1 MKLVMKHSIK
11 TIALG
16 LALISVSGCQ
26 TAYYSAME
34 KVGIHK
40 REILVDRVE
49 DARDAQTDTQE
60 EFQTAYERLVTLT
73 NFEGGDIEK
82 VYNQL
87 NDDYESSASAAALV
101 RSRIEGVEDV
111 ADDLFDEWQDELGQY
126 SNSRLRLASERKLKE
141 TQRQFDQLLKS
152 MRRAESKMDPILAT
166 LKDNVLYLK
175 HNLNAA
181 AVAAIKGEFD
191 SLKTEISTLI
201 TDMSKAIDESN
212 EFIETLKEQS

>member
-1 MKLVMKHSIK
+1 MRTLTSTSIK
-11 TIALG
+11 VLLLS
-16 LALISVSGCQ
+16 LAMTLTGCQ

-49 DARDAQTDTQE
+49 EARDAQTETQE
-60 EFQTAYERLVTLT
+60 EFQSAYERLVTLT
-73 NFEGGDIEK
+73 NFDGGEIERI
-82 VYNQL
+82 YNQL
-87 NDDYESSASAAALV
+87 NDDYEASEAAANRV
-101 RSRIEGVEDV
+101 RGKIEAVETV
-111 ADDLFDEWQDELGQY
+111 AEDLFDEWQDELNEY
-126 SNSRLRLASERKLKE
+126 SNARLRNASERKLKE
-141 TQRQFDQLLKS
+141 TERQFSQLLRS
-152 MRRAESKMDPILAT
+152 MRRAESKMDPVLAT

-212 EFIETLKEQS
+212 QFIDTLKAQS

>member
-1 MKLVMKHSIK
+1 MKHSIK

>member
-1 MKLVMKHSIK
+1 MKHI
-11 TIALG
+11 IL
-16 LALISVSGCQ
+16 SVCLTAPIVLSGCQ

-40 REILVDRVE
+40 RDILVDRVE

-73 NFEGGDIEK
+73 NFDGGEIEK

-87 NDDYESSASAAALV
+87 NDDYESSEAAAKRV
-101 RSRIEGVEDV
+101 SDKIDAVEDV
-111 ADDLFDEWQDELGQY
+111 AEDLFDEWQEELQQY
-126 SNSRLRLASERKLKE
+126 SNQRLRAASERKLKDTE
-141 TQRQFDQLLKS
+141 RQFNQLLRS
-152 MRRAESKMDPILAT
+152 MRRAESKMAPILAT

-181 AVAAIKGEFD
+181 AIAAIKGEFD
-191 SLKTEISTLI
+191 SLKTEISALI
-201 TDMSKAIDESN
+201 TDMSRAIEDSN
-212 EFIETLKEQS
+212 EFIDTLKAQG

>member
-1 MKLVMKHSIK
+1 MRTFSTATFK
-11 TIALG
+11 ALLLTCT
-16 LALISVSGCQ
+16 LALSGCQ

-40 REILVDRVE
+40 RDILVDRVE
-49 DARDAQTDTQE
+49 EARDAQTETQE
-60 EFQTAYERLVTLT
+60 EFQSAYERLVTLT
-73 NFEGGDIEK
+73 NFDGGEVERI
-82 VYNQL
+82 YNQL
-87 NDDYESSASAAALV
+87 NDDYESSEAAANQV
-101 RSRIEGVEDV
+101 RSRIEAVETV
-111 ADDLFDEWQDELGQY
+111 AEDLFDEWQNELSEY
-126 SNSRLRLASERKLKE
+126 SNARLRNASERKLKE
-141 TQRQFDQLLKS
+141 TERQFNQLLRS
-152 MRRAESKMDPILAT
+152 MRRAESKMDPVLAT

-212 EFIETLKEQS
+212 QFIDTLKAQG

>member
-1 MKLVMKHSIK
+1 MKQLLLSVC
-11 TIALG
+11 IAAPL
-16 LALISVSGCQ
+16 LLTGCQ

-40 REILVDRVE
+40 RDILVDRVE

-73 NFEGGDIEK
+73 NFEGGEIEK

-87 NDDYESSASAAALV
+87 NGDYESSEAAAKRV
-101 RSRIEGVEDV
+101 SDKIDAVEDV
-111 ADDLFDEWQDELGQY
+111 AEDLFDEWQDELQQY
-126 SNSRLRLASERKLKE
+126 SNQRLRAASERKLKE
-141 TQRQFDQLLKS
+141 TERQFNQLLRS

-181 AVAAIKGEFD
+181 AIAAIKGEFD
-191 SLKTEISTLI
+191 SLKTEISALI
-201 TDMSKAIDESN
+201 TDMSKAIEDSN
-212 EFIETLKEQS
+212 EFIDTLKSQG

>member
-1 MKLVMKHSIK
+1 MRTLTSTSIK
-11 TIALG
+11 VLLLSATMTLT
-16 LALISVSGCQ
+16 GCQ

-49 DARDAQTDTQE
+49 EARDAQTETQE
-60 EFQTAYERLVTLT
+60 EFQSAYERLVTLT
-73 NFEGGDIEK
+73 NFDGGEIERI
-82 VYNQL
+82 YNQL
-87 NDDYESSASAAALV
+87 NDDYEASEAAANRV
-101 RSRIEGVEDV
+101 RGKIEAVETV
-111 ADDLFDEWQDELGQY
+111 AEDLFDEWQDELNEY
-126 SNSRLRLASERKLKE
+126 SNARLRNASERKLKE
-141 TQRQFDQLLKS
+141 TERQFSQLLRS
-152 MRRAESKMDPILAT
+152 MRRAESKMDPVLAT

-212 EFIETLKEQS
+212 QFIDTLKAQS